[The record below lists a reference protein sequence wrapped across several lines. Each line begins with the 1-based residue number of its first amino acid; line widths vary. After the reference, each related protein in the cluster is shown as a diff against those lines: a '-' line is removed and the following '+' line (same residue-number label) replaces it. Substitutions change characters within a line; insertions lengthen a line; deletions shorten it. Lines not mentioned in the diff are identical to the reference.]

1 MNAVCPKFSTQFF
14 VRVAPD
20 DMSLA
25 DEHDGA
31 RLDALRR
38 SRLLDSQADE
48 RFDRVTQL
56 VALALSVPV
65 ALISLV
71 DRDRQFF
78 KSAFGLPEP
87 WASCRETPL
96 SHSFCQHVV
105 SRSETLR
112 IEDARTDPLVAGNG
126 AVRDLNVV
134 AYLGVPLRGP
144 DGHVLGSLCA
154 IDNVP
159 RAWSDRDEKMMRQFA
174 AIVEEQIGL
183 ASSADH
189 WKTILNTMP
198 QMVWS
203 TLPDGFHD
211 FYNDR
216 WYEFT
221 GMPHGSTDGE
231 GWNGMFHADDQE
243 RAWEKWRHSLAT
255 GDLYEIEYRL
265 RHASGAY
272 RWTLGRALPIR
283 GGDGAIERWF
293 GTCTD
298 IHDLKESET
307 ARDLISHELAH
318 RIQNIFAVVTSLIN
332 TSARGVPE
340 ARPFADAVGARILA
354 LGQAHR
360 YVKIDGGAKA
370 LREQERTLHG
380 LMQSLLAPYQGNV
393 RACQITISG
402 CDGAIDLKAAT
413 ALALILHELATNS
426 VKYGALA
433 SEGGSLT
440 VECSKA
446 DGDFQIFWRERG
458 GPEVTASPDRMG
470 FGSRLISTMMA
481 QLRGSFER
489 AWDREGLTATIT
501 FPESSL
507 SRSA

>member
-1 MNAVCPKFSTQFF
+1 MTP
-14 VRVAPD
+14 
-20 DMSLA
+20 A
-25 DEHDGA
+25 DEHANA
-31 RLDALRR
+31 RLDALNR
-38 SRLLDSQADE
+38 SRLLDSEADE
-48 RFDRVTQL
+48 RFDRVTRL
-56 VALALSVPV
+56 VALALNVPV

-78 KSAFGLPEP
+78 KSAVGLPEP

-105 SRSETLR
+105 ARSAALR
-112 IEDARTDPLVAGNG
+112 IEDARNDPLVASND

-134 AYLGVPLRGP
+134 AYLGVPLRTH

-154 IDNVP
+154 IDGVP
-159 RAWSDRDEKMMRQFA
+159 RNWTDRDEMMLRQFA
-174 AIVEEQIGL
+174 AIVEEQIVL
-183 ASSADH
+183 STSVDR

-203 TLPDGFHD
+203 TLPDGYHD

-221 GMPHGSTDGE
+221 GVPHGSTDGE
-231 GWNGMFHADDQE
+231 GWNGMFHAEDQE
-243 RAWEKWRHSLAT
+243 RAWAKWRHSLAT

-265 RHASGAY
+265 RHASGEY

-283 GGDGAIERWF
+283 GSDGAIERWF

-307 ARDLISHELAH
+307 ARDLISLELAH
-318 RIQNIFAVVTSLIN
+318 RIQNIFAVVNSLIN
-332 TSARGVPE
+332 SSARGLPE

-360 YVKIDGGAKA
+360 YVKIDGGAKT
-370 LREQERTLHG
+370 LREQEGTLHG
-380 LMQSLLAPYQGNV
+380 LMHSLLAPYEGND
-393 RACQITISG
+393 ASCQIRISG

-433 SEGGSLT
+433 SEDGTLNIDCASAGGEFRI
-440 VECSKA
+440 V
-446 DGDFQIFWRERG
+446 WRERG
-458 GPEVTASPDRMG
+458 GPEVTQSPERMG

-489 AWDREGLTATIT
+489 TWDREGLTATIT
-501 FPESSL
+501 FPEASL
-507 SRSA
+507 SRTS

>member
-1 MNAVCPKFSTQFF
+1 MTT
-14 VRVAPD
+14 
-20 DMSLA
+20 A
-25 DEHDGA
+25 DEHADA
-31 RLDALRR
+31 RLDALKR
-38 SRLLDSQADE
+38 SRLLDSEADE
-48 RFDRVTQL
+48 RFDRVTRL
-56 VALALSVPV
+56 VALALNVPV
-65 ALISLV
+65 ALVSLV

-78 KSAFGLPEP
+78 KSAVGLPEP

-105 SRSETLR
+105 ARSETLR
-112 IEDARTDPLVAGNG
+112 IDDAQNDPLVAHND

-134 AYLGVPLRGP
+134 AYLGVPLRAP

-154 IDNVP
+154 IDGVP
-159 RAWSDRDEKMMRQFA
+159 RAWTDREEAMLRQFA
-174 AIVEEQIGL
+174 ATVEEQIVL
-183 ASSADH
+183 STSVDL

-203 TLPDGFHD
+203 TLPDGYHD

-221 GMPHGSTDGE
+221 GVPHGSTDGE
-231 GWNGMFHADDQE
+231 GWNGMFHADDQD

-265 RHASGAY
+265 RHASGEY

-283 GGDGAIERWF
+283 GRDGVIERWF

-298 IHDLKESET
+298 IHDLKEAET

-318 RIQNIFAVVTSLIN
+318 RIQNIFAVVNSLIN
-332 TSARGVPE
+332 SSARGVPE
-340 ARPFADAVGARILA
+340 ARPFAEAVGARILA

-380 LMQSLLAPYQGNV
+380 LMQSLLAPYEGNDKS
-393 RACQITISG
+393 CQIKIGG

-433 SEGGSLT
+433 SEDGTLHIDCSTAGGEFRI
-440 VECSKA
+440 V
-446 DGDFQIFWRERG
+446 WRERG
-458 GPEVTASPDRMG
+458 GPEVAQSPERMG

-489 AWDREGLTATIT
+489 SWDREGLTATIT
-501 FPESSL
+501 FPEASL
-507 SRSA
+507 LRTH

>member
-1 MNAVCPKFSTQFF
+1 MTVE
-14 VRVAPD
+14 D
-20 DMSLA
+20 DHHS
-25 DEHDGA
+25 A
-31 RLDALRR
+31 RLDALKR
-38 SRLLDSQADE
+38 SRLLDSQSEE
-48 RFDRVTQL
+48 RFDRVTRL
-56 VALALSVPV
+56 VALALNVPV
-65 ALISLV
+65 ALVSLV

-78 KSAFGLPEP
+78 KSAVGLPEP

-96 SHSFCQHVV
+96 SHSFCQFVV
-105 SRSETLR
+105 ARSEVLR
-112 IEDARTDPLVAGNG
+112 VEDARIHPLVADNG

-134 AYLGVPLRGP
+134 AYIGVPLRGT

-154 IDNVP
+154 IDSVP
-159 RAWSDRDEKMMRQFA
+159 RAWSARDEDMMRQFA

-221 GMPHGSTDGE
+221 GTPPGSTDGE

-265 RHASGAY
+265 RHASGEY

-283 GGDGAIERWF
+283 GSDGEIVRWF

-298 IHDLKESET
+298 IHELKESET

-318 RIQNIFAVVTSLIN
+318 RIQNIFAVVNSLISS
-332 TSARGVPE
+332 SARGVPE
-340 ARPFADAVGARILA
+340 ARPFADVVSARILA

-360 YVKIDGGAKA
+360 YVELERGGQTV
-370 LREQERTLHG
+370 REHDRTLHG
-380 LMQSLLAPYQGNV
+380 LIQSIMAPYQGNARGAEIV
-393 RACQITISG
+393 VDG
-402 CDGAIDLKAAT
+402 CDTPIDLRAAT
-413 ALALILHELATNS
+413 SLALILHELATNS
-426 VKYGALA
+426 VKYGALS
-433 SEGGSLT
+433 SEAGQLHIG
-440 VECSKA
+440 CSNA
-446 DGDFQIFWRERG
+446 DGQFRIAWRERG
-458 GPEVTASPDRMG
+458 GPEVAASPERMG
-470 FGSRLISTMMA
+470 FGSRLVTTMLA
-481 QLRGSFER
+481 QLRGSYER
-489 AWDREGLTATIT
+489 AWDREGLTATII
-501 FPESSL
+501 FPEASL
-507 SRSA
+507 TSAI

>member
-1 MNAVCPKFSTQFF
+1 MPEHMTT
-14 VRVAPD
+14 PD
-20 DMSLA
+20 ERAS
-25 DEHDGA
+25 A
-31 RLDALRR
+31 RLDALNR
-38 SRLLDSQADE
+38 SRLLDSEADE
-48 RFDRVTQL
+48 RFDRVTRL
-56 VALALSVPV
+56 VALALKVPV
-65 ALISLV
+65 ALVSLV

-105 SRSETLR
+105 ARSDVLR
-112 IEDARTDPLVAGNG
+112 VDDARNHPLVGDNG
-126 AVRDLNVV
+126 AVRDLNVI
-134 AYLGVPLRGP
+134 AYLGVPLHAP

-154 IDNVP
+154 IDTVV
-159 RAWSDRDEKMMRQFA
+159 RAWTDQDEEMMRQFA
-174 AIVEEQIGL
+174 ALVEEQIGL
-183 ASSADH
+183 ATSADH

-221 GMPHGSTDGE
+221 GVPSGSTDGA

-265 RHASGAY
+265 RHRSGEY

-283 GGDGAIERWF
+283 GIDGRIERWF

-298 IHDLKESET
+298 IHDLKETEAS
-307 ARDLISHELAH
+307 RDLISHELAH
-318 RIQNIFAVVTSLIN
+318 RIQNIFAVVSSLIN

-340 ARPFADAVGARILA
+340 ARSFADAFSARILA

-360 YVKIDGGAKA
+360 YVRIDGGAKT

-380 LMQSLLAPYQGNV
+380 LMRSLLAPYEGNAK
-393 RACQITISG
+393 ACQITIGG
-402 CDGAIDLKAAT
+402 CDVAIELKAAT

-426 VKYGALA
+426 VKYGTLS
-433 SEGGSLT
+433 SEGGTLH
-440 VECSKA
+440 VDCQNA
-446 DGDFQIFWRERG
+446 DGQFRITWRERG
-458 GPEVTASPDRMG
+458 GPEVEATPERLG
-470 FGSRLISTMMA
+470 FGSRLVSTMVSQM
-481 QLRGSFER
+481 RGSYER
-489 AWDREGLTATIT
+489 QWDREGLTATIT
-501 FPESSL
+501 IPEDSMM
-507 SRSA
+507 RQ